1 MAGVPAVPLVE
12 HVRGLVGRGV
22 EEDREGLLGSCAAG
36 TWAAAAASSWV
47 ERWVG
52 RAAGMIWGGNR
63 WGAGSEEMSGE
74 GRGAC
79 LREGSHYRGILPG
92 VCEHRTCDQRQS
104 REGESRPQ
112 VLWDARVIGE
122 RNLAEEGIL
131 VFAAMSG
138 SGFRSPKMSPRT
150 VRECRHDDCTT
161 LGCSTF
167 SPGVMCGGAITK
179 QKVLLLT
186 HSLVIR

>member
-1 MAGVPAVPLVE
+1 MSGSAGE
-12 HVRGLVGRGV
+12 GGGTRF
-22 EEDREGLLGSCAAG
+22 REGGGSRRDDC
-36 TWAAAAASSWV
+36 SW
-47 ERWVG
+47 G
-52 RAAGMIWGGNR
+52 RDCC
-63 WGAGSEEMSGE
+63 GAGSEEMSGE

-104 REGESRPQ
+104 REGESCPL

-122 RNLAEEGIL
+122 RKLAEEGIL